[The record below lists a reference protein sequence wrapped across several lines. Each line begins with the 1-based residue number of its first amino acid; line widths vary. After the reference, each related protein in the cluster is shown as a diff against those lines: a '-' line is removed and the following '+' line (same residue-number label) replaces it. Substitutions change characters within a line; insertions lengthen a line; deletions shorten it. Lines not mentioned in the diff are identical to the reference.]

1 MRRQALRRTAMQWI
15 VSGLLAVAGV
25 LAALFVARDSGN
37 FPLVQAAVAIMLVV
51 VAVGLVVIWRRRS

>member
-1 MRRQALRRTAMQWI
+1 MQWI